1 MLKVGLT
8 GGIGAGK
15 SVVAKI
21 FEILEVPIY
30 QADEAAKRLMETN
43 SLLSKKIKDNFS
55 DQSYLGGKLNRKFL
69 ADIVFNNKEKLELLN
84 SIVHPFTILDGMEW
98 MQKQKSPYAIKE
110 AALIF
115 ESGSQ
120 GSFDI
125 IIGVFAPQQ
134 IRLNRTLIRDQT
146 TKEKVLGRMENQIAD
161 SEKMKLCDEIIINDD
176 QQLIIPQVLSIHEK
190 LILLSKEK
198 EQHG

>member
-1 MLKVGLT
+1 
-8 GGIGAGK
+8 
-15 SVVAKI
+15 
-21 FEILEVPIY
+21 
-30 QADEAAKRLMETN
+30 
-43 SLLSKKIKDNFS
+43 
-55 DQSYLGGKLNRKFL
+55 
-69 ADIVFNNKEKLELLN
+69 
-84 SIVHPFTILDGMEW
+84 

-125 IIGVFAPQQ
+125 IIGVFAPQH
-134 IRLNRTLIRDQT
+134 IRLNRTLKRDQT
-146 TKEKVLGRMENQIAD
+146 TREQILGRMENQIAD
-161 SEKMKLCDEIIINDD
+161 SIKMKLCDEIIINDE